1 MPRRNY
7 MEGEEMHQNPDVQ
20 MQELKKYMQE
30 LSEDI
35 TEMIQDASPDEKLL
49 LKQKLTSLTQ
59 KLG

>member
-1 MPRRNY
+1 
-7 MEGEEMHQNPDVQ
+7 MHHNQDAQ
-20 MQELKKYMQE
+20 KKKKKKYMQE